1 MRGILEWRR
10 AVTLICRPP
19 RCKCAVLNLPI
30 TIPIKRSNGK
40 TVKVFNVMGLL
51 SVDNAILWVWR
62 ELFVSMFAV
71 SKKQAQKIVP
81 EMLAEIEEKMGWTAL
96 ERILLGGQ
104 TRASLCPAPVDTNS
118 RLHSP
123 PHRPGRH
130 WIRW

>member
-1 MRGILEWRR
+1 M
-10 AVTLICRPP
+10 
-19 RCKCAVLNLPI
+19 LNLPI

-71 SKKQAQKIVP
+71 SKKQAQKMVP
-81 EMLAEIEEKMGWTAL
+81 EMLSEIEEKMGWTAL